1 MRTFFFLFT
10 ILNLTLIQGAQSSEK
25 RITDIIGRYVPS
37 TIEGGIDTEIS
48 GGTTILV
55 LNIKDLQTTGRAV
68 CKYTP
73 LNQVQN
79 RIKINCHRIILE
91 DGSSIKIKSTF
102 YDPSGQIGIDASKKT
117 GGALF
122 TKSHSLRGILLIED
136 ILYKN

>member
-1 MRTFFFLFT
+1 MRTLIFTFT
-10 ILNLTLIQGAQSSEK
+10 IMNLALIQSAHSSEK
-25 RITDIIGRYVPS
+25 RIADLIGRYVPS

-68 CKYTP
+68 CKYASSDQP
-73 LNQVQN
+73 QH

-91 DGSSIKIKSTF
+91 GGRSIKIKSTF
-102 YDPSGQIGIDASKKT
+102 YDPNGQIGISASKKA

-122 TKSHSLRGILLIED
+122 TKSYGLRGNLFIED
-136 ILYKN
+136 IL